1 MNAEPTTPVA
11 AGCGAVRPGAVRAR
25 AVRRAAWPLAAG
37 FCLATM
43 TPAAVPPPGERGV
56 PRDEVRKT
64 QRQSSETPPAAPA
77 ATPADPGAPLPPLP
91 PIEEPTLRMRRLPLT
106 PEPALPPTQFNP
118 DPGRAGKPEAA
129 PAADPYFQRNQV
141 PFPLRP
147 EEAPLSPA
155 QARPRAPLERPS
167 LEPSPSRP
175 PPRHGLD
182 ALPAEQ
188 KLPRAG
194 VRENRFVPNTWH
206 APEAYPLADA
216 QQGYGPHS
224 RPVTDRWRH
233 TGFVAWRR
241 YTSGDTNELPYYH
254 PKPERWHYYRQS
266 VLKGDLPVRGQDLFL
281 SLTASGEFLAEDRK
295 LTVPSG
301 NSAARAGSFDH
312 FGDSRSQVFVS
323 NLAFQADL
331 SRGETVFKPVEWLVR
346 VKPVFNFNH
355 VRFRESGIISP
366 DPRGSLG
373 RSTGLPNNASVTDP
387 RDIDRL
393 LSGGIARADPDLSRS
408 RQTTR
413 DKTYVA
419 LQEAFVE
426 KHLLDLSNAYDF
438 CAVKV
443 GHQTFN
449 SDFRG
454 FIFNDTNLGA
464 RFFGNYDSNRWQYNV
479 AAFDL
484 REKDTNSDLNTF
496 NRRGQLVVVANV
508 YRQDLWRHG
517 YTGQAS
523 FHASFD
529 QPGVLYD
536 TNGGIVRP
544 APLGTVRP
552 HRVNSYY
559 LGWAGDGHLGAWNIS
574 HATYLVVGRDRFNGL
589 AGRPVDIFA
598 QMAAVEVS
606 YDRDWIR
613 FKGSVFYASGD
624 RDPENGRATG
634 FDSIVDN
641 ANFTGGPFSYY
652 VRQGFNL
659 GGTAVGLK
667 QRFSLLPDLRTGK
680 TQGQANFVNPGI
692 FIAGYGTDL
701 EVTPRLRAF
710 INANHIRFVTTAPLR
725 TALLTNRVD
734 AAFGVDLS
742 CGVQWRPL
750 LTDNIVISAGY
761 GALLPG
767 RGFRDIFRTTQPGV
781 PGFTAPTAT
790 ARVDAYLHSAI
801 LAATLTY

>member
-1 MNAEPTTPVA
+1 MSAAPTTPGVAGCAAVRPAIMRAAAVRRTVWPVA
-11 AGCGAVRPGAVRAR
+11 AGLC
-25 AVRRAAWPLAAG
+25 LAAVASA
-37 FCLATM
+37 AT
-43 TPAAVPPPGERGV
+43 PVPGERGI
-56 PRDEVRKT
+56 PRDEARKT
-64 QRQSSETPPAAPA
+64 QRQTTGTPPSEPGK
-77 ATPADPGAPLPPLP
+77 TPADPGAPLPALP
-91 PIEEPTLRMRRLPLT
+91 PLVEPTLQMRRRPQT
-106 PEPALPPTQFNP
+106 PEPTLPPTRFNP
-118 DPGRAGKPEAA
+118 DPGAVFKPERA

-141 PFPLRP
+141 PFPVRP
-147 EEAPLSPA
+147 QEAPLSPA
-155 QARPRAPLERPS
+155 QAGARAPLERPWFE
-167 LEPSPSRP
+167 LTPNPP
-175 PPRHGLD
+175 PPRYGTE
-182 ALPAEQ
+182 ALPADQ

-194 VRENRFVPNTWH
+194 VRENRFIPNTWH
-206 APEAYPLADA
+206 APEAYPLAA
-216 QQGYGPHS
+216 EHRGYGPNTT
-224 RPVTDRWRH
+224 PVPDRWRN
-233 TGFVAWRR
+233 TGFVSWRR
-241 YTSGDTNELPYYH
+241 YTAGDTDEIPYYH

-281 SLTASGEFLAEDRK
+281 NLTATGEFVVEDRK

-301 NSAARAGSFDH
+301 NSASRAGSFDN

-355 VRFRESGIISP
+355 VRFRESGIVSP

-373 RSTGLPNNASVTDP
+373 SSTGVPNNATVTHP
-387 RDIDRL
+387 RDIDVL

-408 RQTTR
+408 RGTTR
-413 DKTYVA
+413 DKTYVS

-426 KHLLDLSNAYDF
+426 KHLLDLTNAYDF
-438 CAVKV
+438 CAIKV
-443 GHQTFN
+443 GNQTFN

-484 REKDTNSDLNTF
+484 REKDTNSELNTF

-508 YRQDLWRHG
+508 YRQDLWRLG

-529 QPGVLYD
+529 QAGVLYD

-574 HATYLVVGRDRFNGL
+574 HATYLVFGRDRFNGL

-598 QMAAVEVS
+598 QMAALEVS

-613 FKGSVFYASGD
+613 FKGSVFFASGD

-667 QRFSLLPDLRTGK
+667 QRFSLLPDLRTSK

-710 INANHIRFVTTAPLR
+710 INANYIRFVTTAPLR

-750 LTDNIVISAGY
+750 LTENIVISAGY

-781 PGFTAPTAT
+781 PGFTAPAAT

>member
-1 MNAEPTTPVA
+1 MSAAPTTPGVAGCAAVRPAIMRAAAVRRTVWPVA
-11 AGCGAVRPGAVRAR
+11 AGLC
-25 AVRRAAWPLAAG
+25 LAAVASA
-37 FCLATM
+37 AT
-43 TPAAVPPPGERGV
+43 PVPGERGI
-56 PRDEVRKT
+56 PRDEARKT
-64 QRQSSETPPAAPA
+64 QRQTTGTPPSEPGK
-77 ATPADPGAPLPPLP
+77 TPADPGAPLPALP
-91 PIEEPTLRMRRLPLT
+91 PLVEPTLQMRRRPQT
-106 PEPALPPTQFNP
+106 PEPTLPPTRFNP
-118 DPGRAGKPEAA
+118 DPGAVFKPERA

-141 PFPLRP
+141 PFPVRP
-147 EEAPLSPA
+147 QEAPLPPA
-155 QARPRAPLERPS
+155 QAGARAPLERPWFE
-167 LEPSPSRP
+167 LTPNPP
-175 PPRHGLD
+175 PPRYGTD
-182 ALPAEQ
+182 ALPADQ

-194 VRENRFVPNTWH
+194 VRENRFIPNSWH
-206 APEAYPLADA
+206 APEAYPLAA
-216 QQGYGPHS
+216 EHRGYGPNTT
-224 RPVTDRWRH
+224 PVTDRWRN
-233 TGFVAWRR
+233 TGFVSWRR
-241 YTSGDTNELPYYH
+241 YTAGDTDEIPYYH

-281 SLTASGEFLAEDRK
+281 NLTATGEFVVEDRK

-301 NSAARAGSFDH
+301 NSASRAGSFDN

-355 VRFRESGIISP
+355 VRFRESGIVSP

-373 RSTGLPNNASVTDP
+373 SSTGVPNNATVTHP
-387 RDIDRL
+387 RDIDVL

-408 RQTTR
+408 RGTTR
-413 DKTYVA
+413 DKTYVS

-426 KHLLDLSNAYDF
+426 KHLLDLTNAYDF
-438 CAVKV
+438 CAIKV
-443 GHQTFN
+443 GNQTFN

-484 REKDTNSDLNTF
+484 REKDTNSELNTF
-496 NRRGQLVVVANV
+496 DRRGQLVFVANV
-508 YRQDLWRHG
+508 YRQDLWRLG

-529 QPGVLYD
+529 QAGVLYD

-574 HATYLVVGRDRFNGL
+574 HATYLVFGRDRFNGL

-598 QMAAVEVS
+598 QMAALEVS

-613 FKGSVFYASGD
+613 FKGSVFFASGD

-667 QRFSLLPDLRTGK
+667 QRFSLLPDLRTSK

-710 INANHIRFVTTAPLR
+710 INANYIRFVTTAPLR

-750 LTDNIVISAGY
+750 LTENIVISAGY

-781 PGFTAPTAT
+781 PGFTAPAAT

>member
-1 MNAEPTTPVA
+1 MVWAVA
-11 AGCGAVRPGAVRAR
+11 AGLWV
-25 AVRRAAWPLAAG
+25 
-37 FCLATM
+37 
-43 TPAAVPPPGERGV
+43 AAVTAAATPVPGERGI
-56 PRDEVRKT
+56 PRDEPRKT
-64 QRQSSETPPAAPA
+64 QRQTTGTPPMEPGK
-77 ATPADPGAPLPPLP
+77 TPADPGAPLPALP
-91 PIEEPTLRMRRLPLT
+91 PLVEPTLQMRRLPQT
-106 PEPALPPTQFNP
+106 PEPTLPPTRFNP
-118 DPGRAGKPEAA
+118 DPGAVLKPASA

-141 PFPLRP
+141 PFPVRP
-147 EEAPLSPA
+147 EQAPLPPA
-155 QARPRAPLERPS
+155 QAGARAPLERPWFE
-167 LEPSPSRP
+167 LTPNPP
-175 PPRHGLD
+175 PPRYGTD
-182 ALPAEQ
+182 ALSADQ

-194 VRENRFVPNTWH
+194 VRENRFIPNTWH
-206 APEAYPLADA
+206 APEEYPLAA
-216 QQGYGPHS
+216 EHRGYGPNTK
-224 RPVTDRWRH
+224 PVTDRWRN
-233 TGFVAWRR
+233 TGFVSWRR
-241 YTSGDTNELPYYH
+241 YTAGDTDEIPYYH
-254 PKPERWHYYRQS
+254 AKPERWHHYRQS
-266 VLKGDLPVRGQDLFL
+266 ILKGDLPVRGQDLFL
-281 SLTASGEFLAEDRK
+281 NLTATGEFVVEDRK

-301 NSAARAGSFDH
+301 NSASRAGSFDN

-346 VKPVFNFNH
+346 FKPVFNFNH
-355 VRFRESGIISP
+355 VRFRESGIVSP
-366 DPRGSLG
+366 DPRGRLG
-373 RSTGLPNNASVTDP
+373 SSTGVPNNASVTHP
-387 RDIDRL
+387 RDIDLL
-393 LSGGIARADPDLSRS
+393 LSGGLARA
-408 RQTTR
+408 
-413 DKTYVA
+413 
-419 LQEAFVE
+419 EAFVE
-426 KHLLDLSNAYDF
+426 KHLLDLTNAYDF
-438 CAVKV
+438 CAIKV

-464 RFFGNYDSNRWQYNV
+464 RFFGNYDSNRWQYNL

-484 REKDTNSDLNTF
+484 REKDTNSELNTF
-496 NRRGQLVVVANV
+496 DRRGQLVFVANV
-508 YRQDLWRHG
+508 YRQDLWRLG

-529 QPGVLYD
+529 QAGVLYD

-574 HATYLVVGRDRFNGL
+574 HATYLVFGRDRFNGL

-598 QMAAVEVS
+598 QMAALEVS

-624 RDPENGRATG
+624 RAPENGRATG

-667 QRFSLLPDLRTGK
+667 QRFSLLPDLRTSK

-710 INANHIRFVTTAPLR
+710 INANYIRFVTTAPLR

-750 LTDNIVISAGY
+750 LTENIVISAGY

-781 PGFTAPTAT
+781 PGFTAPAAT
-790 ARVDAYLHSAI
+790 ARVDDYLHSAI